1 MSIEEWGPGK
11 HSEKGNMAHI
21 GIFKLGMCIFTHICI
36 FYVYYI
42 NHHGYTIFIHI
53 VLYIYTFN
61 FTKELIHVQDIY
73 NPQFLTEY

>member
-36 FYVYYI
+36 FYVYSISHYWIYCILSHSVYMTI
-42 NHHGYTIFIHI
+42 NRCSRYLKPSIS
-53 VLYIYTFN
+53 N
-61 FTKELIHVQDIY
+61 
-73 NPQFLTEY
+73 